1 MEIEGLAEALTE
13 ACRTFSDEVVKQVEN
28 GITDIGRDA
37 TEEVKSL
44 APEYTGHDIKRNGKT
59 YHVVN
64 KKLAKGAYRRNWTF
78 RVDRT
83 KGLYKVTVYV
93 KGRKYRL
100 THLLEYG
107 HLNRDGK
114 TRARMFPHISVAEQ
128 HAEEKVNELLENL

>member
-1 MEIEGLAEALTE
+1 MEIEGLAETLAE
-13 ACRTFSDEVVKQVEN
+13 ACRTYTQEVVEKVEE

-44 APEYTGHDIKRNGKT
+44 APAD
-59 YHVVN
+59 
-64 KKLAKGAYRRNWTF
+64 KGGYRRNWTF

-83 KGLYKVTVYV
+83 KGLYKVTVHV

-114 TRARMFPHISVAEQ
+114 TRARMFPHISIAEQ